1 MVESGTTLMEKGYMK
16 HKNARLL
23 AMEFYMQIKWYLWIV
38 VIVGIIIR
46 FFLEKIITVN
56 IF

>member
-46 FFLEKIITVN
+46 FF
-56 IF
+56 